1 MKRNVLAGLF
11 AFSTV
16 IAGIVA
22 GSQAMAQT
30 ANKPLTKIVAAM
42 GSPGLIWTPLYVAK
56 EKGFLAEEGLE
67 VQNLTVEG
75 ANALTAVLTGDAH
88 VAFGTAHLILARSKG
103 EKVKAIVP
111 MQEQFGAA
119 LLLSNSAIAK
129 TGITPEMPVEEKLKR
144 LKGMRIGISA
154 PGATIDILI
163 RALTSGVGL
172 KPDQDLKLVPFGGDG
187 VPMLAALE
195 RDAIDGFMYVAP
207 WPEEAIARN
216 LGKIVINP
224 TIGEVKEVAGVS
236 FLAFYG
242 QEKWLDS
249 KPDEVLAFTRAI
261 GKALRFIHQ
270 NPAAT
275 LEVLRKHVPD
285 ARPEVLQTAFN
296 SYIKSVPKDP
306 RISRDSME
314 KAVYFF
320 NLGKPTDKQVKQSYE
335 ELVAPQFGE
344 RAAKELGF

>member
-1 MKRNVLAGLF
+1 MKRYVTAALGAFAFLF
-11 AFSTV
+11 AGGGAAV
-16 IAGIVA
+16 DAA
-22 GSQAMAQT
+22 AQAQ
-30 ANKPLTKIVAAM
+30 KPLTRVVAAM

-67 VQNLTVEG
+67 VHNLTVEG

-103 EKVKAIVP
+103 EKLKAIVP

-119 LLLSNSAIAK
+119 LLLSNAAIQS
-129 TGITPEMPVEEKLKR
+129 TGITPEMSVEDKLKR
-144 LKGMRIGISA
+144 LKGLRIGISA

-195 RDAIDGFMYVAP
+195 RNAIDGFMYVAP
-207 WPEEAIARN
+207 WPEEAIARG
-216 LGKIVINP
+216 LGRIVINP

-242 QEKWLDS
+242 QEKWLES
-249 KPDEVLAFTRAI
+249 SPEQALGFTRAI
-261 GKALRFIHQ
+261 AKALRFVHQ
-270 NPAAT
+270 EPKAT
-275 LEVLRKHVPD
+275 LDILRKYVPD
-285 ARPEVLQTAFN
+285 ARPEVLQAAFDN
-296 SYIKSVPKDP
+296 YLKSVPKDP
-306 RISRDSME
+306 RIPRESMD

-320 NLGKPTDKQVKQSYE
+320 NLGKPVERQVKQSYE
-335 ELVAPQFGE
+335 ELVAPQFAE
-344 RAAKELGF
+344 QAAKDLGF